1 MKISY
6 MDVVRMLGSE
16 HEGAIDCIWESLQFG
31 DEVDLGTFLRA
42 WTAYVTETT
51 VYAAKNNL
59 I

>member
-1 MKISY
+1 MQITY
-6 MDVVRMLGSE
+6 TDVVRMLGSDY
-16 HEGAIDCIWESLQFG
+16 EGAIDCMWESLRFG
-31 DEVDLGTFLRA
+31 EEVELGTFLRA